1 MAYSFERS
9 IVIHAAPEQVYDNL
23 LDVASHKKWGEMTE
37 MDLLYEGPVKVG
49 SRWRSVGVMDK
60 DVMHDEC
67 TIVSLERPRLFQ
79 FKSVTQHSSMG
90 TAGMIFTYRLKK
102 VPEGTHVIIS
112 RGFIP
117 AEMSSKMM
125 RFLLQIGVVRIMDI
139 FMTAPIIDRGLAR
152 LRDYVEQAHK

>member
-1 MAYSFERS
+1 MSYSFERS
-9 IVIHAAPEQVYDNL
+9 IVIHATPEQVYDNL

-37 MDLLYEGPVKVG
+37 MELLYEGPVKVG

-67 TIVSLERPRLFQ
+67 TIMALERPSLFQ

-90 TAGMIFTYRLKK
+90 TAGMTFTYRLEK
-102 VPEGTHVIIS
+102 VPEGTRVTIS
-112 RGFIP
+112 RGFVPDDI
-117 AEMSSKMM
+117 SSKMM
-125 RFLLQIGVVRIMDI
+125 RFLLQVGVVRLMDI
-139 FMTAPIIDRGLAR
+139 FMTAKIIDRGLAR

>member
-23 LDVASHKKWGEMTE
+23 LDVASHKNWGEMTE
-37 MDLLYEGPVKVG
+37 LELLYEGPVKVG

-67 TIVSLERPRLFQ
+67 TIIALERPHLFQ

-90 TAGMIFTYRLKK
+90 TAGMIFTYQLEK
-102 VPEGTHVIIS
+102 VPEGTRVTIS
-112 RGFIP
+112 RGFVPDEI
-117 AEMSSKMM
+117 SRKMM
-125 RFLLQIGVVRIMDI
+125 RFLLQVGVVRLMDI
-139 FMTAPIIDRGLAR
+139 FMTAKIIDRGLAR

>member
-1 MAYSFERS
+1 MSYSFKRS

-23 LDVASHKKWGEMTE
+23 LDVASHKNWGEMTE
-37 MDLLYEGPVKVG
+37 MELLYEGPVKVG

-60 DVMHDEC
+60 DVMRDEC
-67 TIVSLERPRLFQ
+67 TIMALERPHVFQ
-79 FKSVTQHSSMG
+79 FKSVTHHSSMG
-90 TAGMIFTYRLKK
+90 TAGMIFTYRLEK
-102 VPEGTHVIIS
+102 VPEGTRVTIS

-139 FMTAPIIDRGLAR
+139 FMTAPIIDRGLSR
-152 LRDYVEQAHK
+152 LRDYVEQPHK

>member
-1 MAYSFERS
+1 MAYSFKRS
-9 IVIHAAPEQVYDNL
+9 IVIHATPEQVYDNL

-37 MDLLYEGPVKVG
+37 MELLYEGPVKVS

-67 TIVSLERPRLFQ
+67 AIIALERPHLFQ

-90 TAGMIFTYRLKK
+90 TAGMIFTYRLEKAT
-102 VPEGTHVIIS
+102 EGTRVTIS
-112 RGFIP
+112 REFVPVEI
-117 AEMSSKMM
+117 SSKMM
-125 RFLLQIGVVRIMDI
+125 RFLLQIGVVRLMDLS
-139 FMTAPIIDRGLAR
+139 MTAPIMDRGLTR

>member
-23 LDVASHKKWGEMTE
+23 LDIASHKKWGEMTE
-37 MDLLYEGPVKVG
+37 MELLYEGPVKVG
-49 SRWRSVGVMDK
+49 SRWRSVGVMNK

-67 TIVSLERPRLFQ
+67 TIVALERPRLFQ

-90 TAGMIFTYRLKK
+90 TAGMIFTYRLEKAT
-102 VPEGTHVIIS
+102 EGTRVTIS
-112 RGFIP
+112 RGFVP

-125 RFLLQIGVVRIMDI
+125 RFLLQVGVVRIMDI

>member
-9 IVIHAAPEQVYDNL
+9 IVIHATPEQVYDNL

-37 MDLLYEGPVKVG
+37 MELLYEGPVKVG

-67 TIVSLERPRLFQ
+67 TIMALERPHLFQ

-90 TAGMIFTYRLKK
+90 QAGMIFNYRLEK
-102 VPEGTHVIIS
+102 VPEGTQVTIS
-112 RGFIP
+112 RGFVPDEI
-117 AEMSSKMM
+117 SNKMM
-125 RFLLQIGVVRIMDI
+125 RFLLQVRVVRLMDI
-139 FMTAPIIDRGLAR
+139 FMTAKIIDRGLAR
-152 LRDYVEQAHK
+152 LRDYVEKSQK

>member
-1 MAYSFERS
+1 MAYSFKRS
-9 IVIHAAPEQVYDNL
+9 IVIHATPEQVYDNL

-37 MDLLYEGPVKVG
+37 LEFFYEGPAKVG

-67 TIVSLERPRLFQ
+67 TIIALERPHLFQ
-79 FKSVTQHSSMG
+79 FKSVSQHPSMG
-90 TAGMIFTYRLKK
+90 TAGMIFTYRLEKA
-102 VPEGTHVIIS
+102 PEGTRVTIS
-112 RGFIP
+112 RGFVP

-125 RFLLQIGVVRIMDI
+125 RFLLQVGVVRIMDI

>member
-1 MAYSFERS
+1 MSYSFKRS

-23 LDVASHKKWGEMTE
+23 LDVASHKNWGEMTE
-37 MDLLYEGPVKVG
+37 MELFYEGPVKVG

-67 TIVSLERPRLFQ
+67 TIVALERPHVFQ

-90 TAGMIFTYRLKK
+90 TAGMIFTYRLEK
-102 VPEGTHVIIS
+102 VPEGTRVTIS

-139 FMTAPIIDRGLAR
+139 FMTARIIDRGLSR
-152 LRDYVEQAHK
+152 LRDYVEQPHK